1 MREQE
6 MRTMFDHMDK
16 NHNGYVTPKEL
27 KCYLRANNI
36 KVTNKEVKEFFNRY
50 DESGDVTV
58 LLTSKQYE
66 DEYSIAVQRKKIY
79 QHIYS
84 FTKITNALVANLFII
99 PYVKTFGIQSYHNI

>member
-1 MREQE
+1 

-36 KVTNKEVKEFFNRY
+36 KVTNKEVKEFFN
-50 DESGDVTV
+50 S
-58 LLTSKQYE
+58 
-66 DEYSIAVQRKKIY
+66 
-79 QHIYS
+79 
-84 FTKITNALVANLFII
+84 ALVANLFII